1 MYACSGQRPPSFLLS
16 CRWWGMNSGCQVRW
30 QGTSSGEPFYHYY
43 LTESLG
49 WMLSLFYLLPWTHS
63 FTCVSFIVLC
73 LRSLIILEIWL
84 RQACDVS
91 YPPTLIFFLSL
102 LRMINSSCYFFFFEI
117 SFSFSSLNTKLDRND
132 NSLISETVFL
142 LKTELQDIDP
152 FVSHWKKNQHL
163 RTQSLRAVF
172 YTTFQ

>member
-1 MYACSGQRPPSFLLS
+1 MPPPAVPVTAAGMVSQSICLGLNTFPLNSFFHLCVFYCALPKVS
-16 CRWWGMNSGCQVRW
+16 HNFGNLAE
-30 QGTSSGEPFYHYY
+30 TSMWCFVS
-43 LTESLG
+43 S
-49 WMLSLFYLLPWTHS
+49 HS
-63 FTCVSFIVLC
+63 
-73 LRSLIILEIWL
+73 
-84 RQACDVS
+84 
-91 YPPTLIFFLSL
+91 YFFLSL